1 MPLGAGACRR
11 LLRSAVVPV
20 IRPARPI
27 PQQIREFE
35 IAISVFDVLR
45 CDPRLDLG
53 HYWPLMNVARE
64 CHCEAR
70 EQRRPYRRENDL
82 AEGRSAEHTSEL
94 QSLMRISYTVFCLKK
109 KNYQQPT

>member
-1 MPLGAGACRR
+1 MRQQQQRVLYSLTVECIRRLRLRFLFFPHWYRVMPLGAGACRR

-53 HYWPLMNVARE
+53 HYWPLMNVARQIGSRSE
-64 CHCEAR
+64 E
-70 EQRRPYRRENDL
+70 RREGK
-82 AEGRSAEHTSEL
+82 EGVRT
-94 QSLMRISYTVFCLKK
+94 
-109 KNYQQPT
+109 

>member
-1 MPLGAGACRR
+1 MFVVFFFKQKPAYE
-11 LLRSAVVPV
+11 LRIIDWSSDVCSSDLVGPV

-53 HYWPLMNVARE
+53 HYWPLMNVARTIGS
-64 CHCEAR
+64 CSPCSSTGYVA
-70 EQRRPYRRENDL
+70 DCT
-82 AEGRSAEHTSEL
+82 RSA
-94 QSLMRISYTVFCLKK
+94 I
-109 KNYQQPT
+109 